1 MIFLIYYHVIIMIL
15 SHSISSFFEEDD
27 GVGVPKLYSFS
38 YNMLLVCIHVS
49 NLIVLIRH
57 IDKAYQSLQILKKRI
72 LQDYQLTSDDYKRQ
86 NAFFLL
92 QRLEML
98 NPMSGDG
105 YFEITKTT
113 MTSMISI
120 RYISL
125 SLRFLH
131 F

>member
-1 MIFLIYYHVIIMIL
+1 MIL

-57 IDKAYQSLQILKKRI
+57 IDKAYQSLQTLKKRI

-120 RYISL
+120 RYVTL